1 MDNLRT
7 VQGRP
12 VSFLGPLNGDS
23 TRAKNHNLFMR
34 SNQVILWQWS
44 VQITFSTLIFK
55 LTSISVSMSQKCLI
69 GLKRITRVSPLASM
83 LIYLNV
89 RLLVEAVYNLCFTAT
104 FNTSP
109 SLVRVVG
116 KIMRGRLEPR
126 VMTENHENSWKSIH
140 FSIHFNLRFW
150 VIEN

>member
-1 MDNLRT
+1 MIRLGQKT
-7 VQGRP
+7 IT
-12 VSFLGPLNGDS
+12 FLCGQIRLFCDS
-23 TRAKNHNLFMR
+23 DLFK
-34 SNQVILWQWS
+34 
-44 VQITFSTLIFK
+44 TFSTLIFK
-55 LTSISVSMSQKCLI
+55 LTSISVPMSQKCLI
-69 GLKRITRVSPLASM
+69 GLKRITRGGPLASM

-126 VMTENHENSWKSIH
+126 VMTENHENS
-140 FSIHFNLRFW
+140 
-150 VIEN
+150 